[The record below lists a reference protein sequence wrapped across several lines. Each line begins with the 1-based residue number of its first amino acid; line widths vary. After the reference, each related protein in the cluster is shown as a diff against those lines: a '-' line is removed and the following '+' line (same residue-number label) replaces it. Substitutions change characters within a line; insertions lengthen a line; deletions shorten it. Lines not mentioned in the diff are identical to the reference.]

1 MYFRGAH
8 GAVVVYDIAN
18 RSTFDNVRRWLKDIR
33 KYALYL
39 MLSVS
44 LSHIAIG

>member
-18 RSTFDNVRRWLKDIR
+18 RSTFDNVTRWIEEIYQ
-33 KYALYL
+33 YAL
-39 MLSVS
+39 S
-44 LSHIAIG
+44 LPIGQFYADF